1 MRLAMQGSALSVA
14 EVVASSAV
22 KTALD
27 LGAALIIVCTE
38 TGNTARLIA
47 KYTPNVRRKGG
58 GGC

>member
-1 MRLAMQGSALSVA
+1 MQGSALSVA

-47 KYTPNVRRKGG
+47 KYTPNVRRKRGRRV
-58 GGC
+58 